1 MKRPLLF
8 TLFYYSEKIPP
19 QKKTITQN
27 FKLLL
32 RPLKLSLCLG
42 FEKKTVKHVE
52 PFMVSWTP
60 LPEYQAQKRRQN
72 RNSSDQKKGS
82 LSPAQPLHP
91 KKTSECSTSFK
102 GCEKVPGDLSR
113 NLCELGIN
121 LYHLNLR
128 QLYEKLK
135 DEILFLGISSCLGFK
150 KMAEGS

>member
-1 MKRPLLF
+1 
-8 TLFYYSEKIPP
+8 
-19 QKKTITQN
+19 
-27 FKLLL
+27 
-32 RPLKLSLCLG
+32 
-42 FEKKTVKHVE
+42 
-52 PFMVSWTP
+52 MVSWTP

-150 KMAEGS
+150 KNGRGILIVCFFGVLWMVGEYSYGGKFEWQLFVRNTSL